1 MNDSNSR
8 LGPWLERFLIEHIVT
23 ERNLSRNT
31 QKSYRDTFMLL
42 LPFVRRRLGKS
53 VDRLS
58 LRDLT
63 SELVL
68 EFLAHLE
75 DVRGCSAQTRNLRLN
90 TIRAFARFV
99 GSRDPAL
106 VGWCGHIRAIPSK
119 KAMPQPITWLSK
131 NEVDALLKVP
141 NRKTT
146 LGRTEHALLL
156 FLYNTGARASEV
168 TQLQVDDL
176 QFGRGDGRHAL
187 ATLHG
192 KGRKTRRCP
201 LMPETERILMEFV
214 RDRAS
219 TEPVFVSRHQ
229 EPYTRFGI
237 YRLVERCAARV
248 PGLADR
254 KITPHVLRHTTACH
268 LLHAGVDINT
278 IRKWLGHANIATT
291 TVYAEMD
298 LEMKAKAIALCDIV
312 EPGPSRPWKKNK
324 GLMDRLKSL

>member
-156 FLYNTGARASEV
+156 FLYNTGGARLRSYATPS
-168 TQLQVDDL
+168 
-176 QFGRGDGRHAL
+176 RRL
-187 ATLHG
+187 AVWS
-192 KGRKTRRCP
+192 RRWPPC
-201 LMPETERILMEFV
+201 
-214 RDRAS
+214 
-219 TEPVFVSRHQ
+219 
-229 EPYTRFGI
+229 
-237 YRLVERCAARV
+237 
-248 PGLADR
+248 
-254 KITPHVLRHTTACH
+254 ACH
-268 LLHAGVDINT
+268 AS
-278 IRKWLGHANIATT
+278 RK
-291 TVYAEMD
+291 
-298 LEMKAKAIALCDIV
+298 
-312 EPGPSRPWKKNK
+312 GPEDSPMPLDAR
-324 GLMDRLKSL
+324 D